1 MLVSALLCL
10 VVAVSDGDTLT
21 ARCGPTGAN
30 PPIKVRIAAIDAP
43 ELRQAYG
50 AAARQQLVQL
60 CLKRRAHIEP
70 LNTDSY
76 GRTVANVR
84 CGQTDVATALV
95 RSGLAW
101 VAPSYAKGHPHLAP
115 LQQQARQHQRGLW
128 AQRRPLAPWA
138 YRHRYTQ
145 R

>member
-1 MLVSALLCL
+1 MLLSALLCL

-60 CLKRRAHIEP
+60 CLKRRARIEP

-84 CGQTDVATALV
+84 CDQTDVASAQV

-101 VAPSYAKGHPHLAP
+101 VAPSYASAHPHLP
-115 LQQQARQHQRGLW
+115 GLQQQARANKRGLW
-128 AQRRPLAPWA
+128 AQRRPVAPWT
-138 YRHRYTQ
+138 YRHRYT

>member
-10 VVAVSDGDTLT
+10 VVAVGDGDSLT
-21 ARCGPTGAN
+21 VRCGATGAN
-30 PPIKVRIAAIDAP
+30 LPTKVRIAAIDAP

-50 AAARQQLVQL
+50 HSARQQLVQL
-60 CLKRRAHIEP
+60 CLKRRARIEP
-70 LNTDSY
+70 LGTDAY

-84 CGQTDVATALV
+84 CGQTDVASEQV

-101 VAPSYAKGHPHLAP
+101 VAPSYASGHPHLPA
-115 LQQQARQHQRGLW
+115 LQREARSHQRGLW
-128 AQRRPLAPWA
+128 AQRRPMPPWT
-138 YRHRYTQ
+138 YRHRHP